1 MDQAPGLQT
10 LRLMDCYCMDTHKKF
25 LAQINEELGP
35 YSERG
40 PCFGLTGV
48 EIFGLRFDA
57 AHDETKDH
65 PLAEEFEAKLQKRL
79 SCDYARCFNKGT
91 EPEGLRI
98 SNWPFERP
106 ELEAAMLGG
115 RVNNVLRT
123 TFTAPNDIGRWHWYD
138 LPNSG
143 V

>member
-1 MDQAPGLQT
+1 
-10 LRLMDCYCMDTHKKF
+10 MDTHKKF
-25 LAQINEELGP
+25 IAQVNEELGP
-35 YSERG
+35 YSERE
-40 PCFGLTGV
+40 PCSRLTGV

-65 PLAEEFEAKLQKRL
+65 PLAEEYEAKLQKRL
-79 SCDYARCFNKGT
+79 SCDYVRCFNKGT

-98 SNWPFERP
+98 SNWPLERP